1 MADVVEE
8 VVEEIIEEEVSE
20 EVEEV
25 VEEEITIDSE
35 DSEENKEEIVNDD
48 SELVVTIDG
57 EEEEK
62 EEAPAWV
69 KDLRKQNRDKNKEIR
84 DLKTKL
90 ETFTTASKE
99 VELGKKPNVD
109 DYEYGDVR
117 FEKDLTDW
125 IERKRVIDEKAAAS
139 KKQDEL
145 QAKEWQDEL
154 DAYKERAKALN
165 VKNFEE
171 IEDNVKD
178 ILSITQQSIVIQACV
193 SPEKVMIALDSNPE
207 IAKKLAS
214 ITNPVKFAGEIV
226 RLESKMKVEKRRA
239 STSPEKVVKSTGG
252 AASLSENKLAKL
264 EEEAGKTRD
273 RSKLVAYKRTLM
285 EKENG

>member
-1 MADVVEE
+1 MAEEIVGEVVEE
-8 VVEEIIEEEVSE
+8 VIEEEVSE
-20 EVEEV
+20 EIVD
-25 VEEEITIDSE
+25 EEITIDSE

-57 EEEEK
+57 ESEEK

-125 IERKRVIDEKAAAS
+125 IERKRVIDEKAAAN

-154 DAYKERAKALN
+154 DTYKEKTKSLN

-178 ILSITQQSIVIQACV
+178 ILSITQQSIVIQACN
-193 SPEKVMIALDSNPE
+193 SPEKVMFALGTNPE

-239 STSPEKVVKSTGG
+239 STSPEKVVTSTSGS
-252 AASLSENKLAKL
+252 ASLSANKLAKL
-264 EEEAGKTRD
+264 EAEADKTGD